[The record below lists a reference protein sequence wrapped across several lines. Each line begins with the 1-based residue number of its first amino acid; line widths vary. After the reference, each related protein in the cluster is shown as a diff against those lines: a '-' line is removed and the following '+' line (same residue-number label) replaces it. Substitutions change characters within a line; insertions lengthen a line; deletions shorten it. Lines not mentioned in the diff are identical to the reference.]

1 LLLSFGLKVTDKVK
15 DRPAVQEVAWVHTN
29 CSLLHQPILPVL
41 SVHGERLPH
50 HEGGTHYAYD
60 QTGYL
65 TDATEIEHDHEDEDS
80 QQASCKEEEVLRLQ
94 ALELHRPTYTFV
106 DFPTRH
112 SGYRK
117 KERRMVAATM
127 RKMHAPNQEAAVLL
141 VSGSPLENLL

>member
-1 LLLSFGLKVTDKVK
+1 MLLSFGLKVTDKVI
-15 DRPAVQEVAWVHTN
+15 DRPAVQKVAWVHSHG
-29 CSLLHQPILPVL
+29 SLFHESVLPIL
-41 SVHGERLPH
+41 SVHGKRLPH

-65 TDATEIEHDHEDEDS
+65 THSTEIKNDHEDEDGK
-80 QQASCKEEEVLRLQ
+80 QASRKEEEVLRLQ

-112 SGYRK
+112 CYKK

-141 VSGSPLENLL
+141 VSGSPELNLL

>member
-1 LLLSFGLKVTDKVK
+1 MI
-15 DRPAVQEVAWVHTN
+15 DRPAVQKVAWVHSHS
-29 CSLLHQPILPVL
+29 SLFHESVLPIL

-65 TDATEIEHDHEDEDS
+65 TDATEIKNDHEDEDS
-80 QQASCKEEEVLRLQ
+80 KQASRKEEEVLRLQ

-106 DFPTRH
+106 DFPLSH
-112 SGYRK
+112 CYKK

-127 RKMHAPNQEAAVLL
+127 RKIHAPNQEAAVLL